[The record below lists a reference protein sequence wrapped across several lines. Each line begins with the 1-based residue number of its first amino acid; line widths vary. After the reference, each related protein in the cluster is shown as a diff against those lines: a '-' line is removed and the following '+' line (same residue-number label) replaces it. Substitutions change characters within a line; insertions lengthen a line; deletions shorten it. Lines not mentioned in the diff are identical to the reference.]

1 MRDDDRL
8 HDQVELA
15 LDNRQIFL
23 LFTASAV
30 VLSLVFALGVVV
42 GKRLSPV
49 VAAQPKSDPLAMLDR
64 AGTAPDDELN
74 FPQALAGEGSG
85 QGQVVNKA
93 APVAAAPDKAA
104 TASAVDKQHGV
115 KAPAKQAKGSK
126 GKAPAPAKPA
136 VAPPAPVRPLPRVLP
151 PAPQAPVHRLA
162 AGSKQKAPKAAKAA
176 KGAKLAKG
184 KALVETGLRYT
195 LQLSSFQDRREA
207 QAFMDRL
214 RKKGHDVAMVPT
226 RIPGRGLWY
235 RVRLGTF
242 TNWKVAVDAKVSFE
256 RNEKSIAY
264 VAKL

>member
-1 MRDDDRL
+1 MRDEDRL

-93 APVAAAPDKAA
+93 APPAVAPDKAA
-104 TASAVDKQHGV
+104 AASAVDKQHGV
-115 KAPAKQAKGSK
+115 KAAAPAKPAKGSK

-136 VAPPAPVRPLPRVLP
+136 VVPPAPVRPLPRVLP
-151 PAPQAPVHRLA
+151 AAPQAPVRRLA
-162 AGSKQKAPKAAKAA
+162 AGGKQKAPKAA

-184 KALVETGLRYT
+184 KAQVETGLRYT

-207 QAFMDRL
+207 QAFMDKL

>member
-1 MRDDDRL
+1 MRDEDRL

-64 AGTAPDDELN
+64 AGAAPDDELN
-74 FPQALAGEGSG
+74 FPQALAGDGSG
-85 QGQVVNKA
+85 QGQIANKA
-93 APVAAAPDKAA
+93 APVAVAPGKGQTAAIDKPQDAK
-104 TASAVDKQHGV
+104 ASAK
-115 KAPAKQAKGSK
+115 PAKEGKVKG
-126 GKAPAPAKPA
+126 PAPARPA
-136 VAPPAPVRPLPRVLP
+136 VAPPAPLRLPRMTP
-151 PAPQAPVHRLA
+151 PAAPKPPTRRLA
-162 AGSKQKAPKAAKAA
+162 AGGKQKAPKAAKLA
-176 KGAKLAKG
+176 KGAAK
-184 KALVETGLRYT
+184 AESGLRYT

-207 QAFMDRL
+207 QAFMDKL